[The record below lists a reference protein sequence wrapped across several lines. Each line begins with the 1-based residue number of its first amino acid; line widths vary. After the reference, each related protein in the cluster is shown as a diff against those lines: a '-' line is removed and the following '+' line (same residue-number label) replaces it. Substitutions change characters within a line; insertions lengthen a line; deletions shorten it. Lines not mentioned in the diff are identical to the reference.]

1 MLPEPGIIRDDDF
14 VIADLRNMDAS
25 RRSVSRDDG
34 IVIADFGGHG
44 CFSNRGIM
52 DDTVFSDGS
61 LLS

>member
-34 IVIADFGGHG
+34 IVIADSGD
-44 CFSNRGIM
+44 M
-52 DDTVFSDGS
+52 DASPIGVLWMIPFLVMDRS
-61 LLS
+61 